1 MAINGNNIIISMSQ
15 TAFAVVHEKS
25 SKVETSCDMI
35 EVASPS
41 SGEWKK
47 FVAGRKEWGFTTNY
61 LVMAESDLTKLLN
74 VSQSYLISI
83 HKRDSNSALL
93 GTAIMTKCEQ
103 TYTRGNLVQGVFTFK
118 GITALDQYTPSNNS
132 NNNQ

>member
-61 LVMAESDLTKLLN
+61 LVMAESDLTYLLK
-74 VSQSYLISI
+74 VSESYLISI
-83 HKRDSNSALL
+83 HKRGSNSALL

-118 GITALDQYTPSNNS
+118 GITALEQYTPSNNS